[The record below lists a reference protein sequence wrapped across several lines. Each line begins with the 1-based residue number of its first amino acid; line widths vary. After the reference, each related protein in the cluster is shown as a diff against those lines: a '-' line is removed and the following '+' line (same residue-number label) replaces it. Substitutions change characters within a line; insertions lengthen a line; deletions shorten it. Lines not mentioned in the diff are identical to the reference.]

1 VNSLRT
7 LWFRLQ
13 PFFRRR
19 RIERDL
25 DEELRIHLEMAEEAH
40 VAAGLPREEA
50 RLAARKEFG
59 GIDQVKEAYRD
70 ERGVPW
76 IESILQDVRTAARSL
91 RRSPGYVALTLVT
104 LTLGISLNT
113 TAFSFL
119 DAMLLEPLPFP
130 GLDRLVQIYR
140 TTPSQSFGPNSPG
153 DLFELKEQKGLFS
166 GLAIVDFPTYSLAVS
181 GKPAERVSAFA
192 VSGDF
197 FTILGVPPLLGRVF
211 GPAED
216 AVGHDAV
223 IVLSYEYWRRRFA
236 LDPGVIG
243 RTLQMNGTPVTVIG
257 VMPRSFRFPRLFGSR
272 DLWKPLAM
280 DSTLATK
287 RDGRWLSAIAQL
299 SAGDSVA
306 GAQAKMT
313 AIAARMAKDNPKSDA
328 NSGFYVGPLG
338 RSPGGDG
345 TMVWMIMG
353 LAFSVLLIACANLAN
368 LQLARNSWR
377 SREFGIRLSLGS
389 TRPRLVRQMLTESL
403 ILSLAGA
410 ALGVACAF
418 GVNRFLEVRFEVVGE
433 DSGFMLPISG
443 RVIAFAFLAAVGTGV
458 LFGTLPAL
466 IASNVGPNT
475 GIRISGA
482 GITSSRSRH
491 RLRSVLVVLEL
502 ALTLSL
508 IIGAGFFFQGIMR
521 YKPGAAGWRSDHVV
535 TARVALARPPYDN
548 AEKCLA
554 FYDRLY
560 AELAASPGVEAPM
573 ICDLFP
579 TDGFYYSHPVI
590 TDGTEAP
597 PSGKEPVCDMNTVT
611 PGFFHALG
619 IRLLRGR
626 DFADSDRPG
635 APMVAVVNETMAR
648 KLWPRQD
655 PIGHRICAVDSDR
668 REWLEVVGVV
678 SEIGFQAGLGSGI
691 AMQYYRPIRQVGG
704 NYFSIAARTTLAPEA
719 IKDLLPKAVFRV
731 DPNQAIYN
739 LTTADQAFEDYNR
752 ANNTFAS
759 GLAVLGVSGLL
770 LSALGLYGV
779 ISNLVVERTPE
790 IGIRI
795 AMGAS
800 FTQVVWAVMRQG
812 ARLAAVGIPIGLFGA
827 WGMIQVLAFKMPGSA
842 KTDPLMLACS
852 TALVLAVTL
861 LACWLPARR
870 AARMEPMTA
879 LRAE

>member
-1 VNSLRT
+1 MNPLRT

-13 PFFRRR
+13 PFLRRR
-19 RIERDL
+19 RIEAEL
-25 DEELRIHLEMAEEAH
+25 DDEIRTHLEMAEEAH
-40 VAAGLPREEA
+40 VATGLSREKA
-50 RLAARKEFG
+50 RLAARREFG
-59 GIDQVKEAYRD
+59 GVDQVKEAYRD

-76 IESILQDVRTAARSL
+76 IESILQDVRTAVRSL
-91 RRSPGYVALTLVT
+91 RRTPGFVALTLVT
-104 LTLGISLNT
+104 LALGISLNT

-119 DAMLLEPLPFP
+119 DAILLEPLPFP

-140 TTPSQSFGPNSPG
+140 TAPGQLFGPNSPG
-153 DLFELKEQKGLFS
+153 DLFELKEQKGMFS

-181 GKPAERVSAFA
+181 GQPAERVSAFA

-211 GPAED
+211 GPPED

-243 RTLQMNGTPVTVIG
+243 RTLRMNGTPVTVIG

-272 DLWKPLAM
+272 DIWKPLAM
-280 DSTLATK
+280 DSTLAAK

-299 SAGDSVA
+299 KAGESLA
-306 GAQAKMT
+306 EAQAKMT

-328 NSGFYVGPLG
+328 NSGFYMGPLG
-338 RSPGGDG
+338 KAPGGGDI
-345 TMVWMIMG
+345 MIWMIMG

-368 LQLARNSWR
+368 LQLARNSGR
-377 SREFGIRLSLGS
+377 VREFGIRLSLGS

-410 ALGVACAF
+410 VLGVACAL
-418 GVNRFLEVRFEVVGE
+418 GVNRYLEARFAIVGE

-443 RVIAFAFLAAVGTGV
+443 RVLAFALLAALGTGV
-458 LFGTLPAL
+458 LFGTLPAW
-466 IASNVGPNT
+466 IASNVSPNAA
-475 GIRISGA
+475 IRIAGA
-482 GITSSRSRH
+482 GITSSQSRH
-491 RLRSVLVVLEL
+491 RLRSVLVISEL

-508 IIGAGFFFQGIMR
+508 IAGAGFFFQGIMR
-521 YKPGAAGWRSDHVV
+521 YKPGAVGWRSDHVV
-535 TARVALARPPYDN
+535 TARVALSRPPYDS
-548 AEKCLA
+548 AGKCLA

-560 AELAASPGVEAPM
+560 AELAATPGVEAPI

-579 TDGFYYSHPVI
+579 TGGFYYSHPMI
-590 TDGTEAP
+590 TEGKEPP

-635 APMVAVVNETMAR
+635 APMVAIVNETMAR
-648 KLWPRQD
+648 KLWPNQD
-655 PIGHRICAVDSDR
+655 PIGRRICAVDSEQ

-678 SEIGFQAGLGSGI
+678 SEIGFQTEVNSGG

-719 IKDLLPKAVFRV
+719 MKDLLPKAVFRV
-731 DPNQAIYN
+731 DPDQAIYE

-752 ANNTFAS
+752 TNHTFAS

-800 FTQVVWAVMRQG
+800 CTQVVWAVMRQG

-827 WGMIQVLAFKMPGSA
+827 WGMVQVLASNVPGSA
-842 KTDPLMLACS
+842 KTDPLMLASS
-852 TALVLAVTL
+852 TALVLAVTF
-861 LACWLPARR
+861 LACLLPARR
-870 AARMEPMTA
+870 AAHMEPMTA